1 MQTQELNGIEADLEE
16 LLTNNHLEPSK
27 LSTFQ
32 RIILTTDGTLTE
44 ILESY
49 LMEKIQIIKLS
60 EKPLSI
66 T

>member
-32 RIILTTDGTLTE
+32 RIIFSHFLYFNLDNRYKYFT
-44 ILESY
+44 
-49 LMEKIQIIKLS
+49 
-60 EKPLSI
+60 
-66 T
+66 

>member
-1 MQTQELNGIEADLEE
+1 MQTQEFNGIEADLEE

-32 RIILTTDGTLTE
+32 RIILTTDSTLTE

-49 LMEKIQIIKLS
+49 LMKKVHFVF
-60 EKPLSI
+60 
-66 T
+66 

>member
-49 LMEKIQIIKLS
+49 LMEKNS
-60 EKPLSI
+60 DY
-66 T
+66 